1 MAAVAPLPSFFT
13 RRSGP
18 TPVASGPAPLAAP
31 PPQSAASRAIE
42 NARKHLDRARVSLHL
57 PPLGP
62 VRSAAAANATTAP
75 GAADARAGGALPV
88 PTGGTFSRDGADDDG
103 ANDRLRAQLQ
113 QAEAVQTQLSDEK
126 AQLRAQIEQL
136 QLQLQEAGTLQSR
149 LADEKAQL
157 SGQNDRLQAQLQQA
171 GDDDGGGDEDGGAQ
185 DASAAAAALAD
196 ERRGRAEEREAADA
210 QRRANEGRISEL
222 EVALVTAEA
231 AAEAA
236 AAATA
241 TAGTDGDGDGAGR
254 AGSSAE
260 EFTPHA
266 AVDLLTK
273 WLRCAPSACLPC
285 QRVAASRSASA
296 PTRRLADLRPS
307 PRPCDDRHCS
317 GEGGVDLLVELVAAG
332 ADEALQGW
340 SAAEEEEE
348 EGHGSA
354 LETLQSAAKAV
365 SV

>member
-18 TPVASGPAPLAAP
+18 TPVASGAAPLAAP

-75 GAADARAGGALPV
+75 GAEDARAGRALPV
-88 PTGGTFSRDGADDDG
+88 PTTGTFSRDGADDDG

-136 QLQLQEAGTLQSR
+136 QLQLQKAETVQSR

-185 DASAAAAALAD
+185 DASAAAALAD

-210 QRRANEGRISEL
+210 QRRVNEGRISEL
-222 EVALVTAEA
+222 EVALATAEA
-231 AAEAA
+231 AAA

-260 EFTPHA
+260 EFTPHG
-266 AVDLLTK
+266 AVNLLTK
-273 WLRCAPSACLPC
+273 WLRCAPSACLPH
-285 QRVAASRSASA
+285 QRVAASQSASA

-332 ADEALQGW
+332 ADEALQGR